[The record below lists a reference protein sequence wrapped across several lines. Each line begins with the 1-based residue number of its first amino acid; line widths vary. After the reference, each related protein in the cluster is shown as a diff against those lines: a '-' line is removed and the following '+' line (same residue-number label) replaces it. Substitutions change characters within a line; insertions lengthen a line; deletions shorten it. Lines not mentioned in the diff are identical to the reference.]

1 MTQAPK
7 PQFLLLFRHPRT
19 RPARTAEEA
28 QRISATWIAWMKAIK
43 DKGQLLAS
51 NRLPDGGQVLRSG
64 ATTDGPLVENQEI
77 VGGFLIIAADSLDQA
92 TKIGRA
98 CPGLSSDNWVEV
110 RPIEPIA
117 IV

>member
-1 MTQAPK
+1 MTLAQK
-7 PQFLLLFRHPRT
+7 PQFLLLFRHPRQ
-19 RPARTAEEA
+19 RPARTPEEA
-28 QRISATWIAWMKAIK
+28 QRISATWIAWMKGIK
-43 DKGQLLAS
+43 DRGQLLVS
-51 NRLPDGGQVLRSG
+51 DRLPDGGRVLRSA

-77 VGGFLIIAADSLDQA
+77 VGGFLIIAADSLDEA

-98 CPGLSSDNWVEV
+98 CPGLASDNWVEV